1 MLARR
6 TSLRQESPSSNT
18 RCGSVVKRQAHMP
31 EIGGS
36 NPSSARHFLFSPSE
50 RWMACLVG
58 SESDLG
64 IGTYLLK

>member
-36 NPSSARHFLFSPSE
+36 NPSSARHFF
-50 RWMACLVG
+50 LVRLRDG
-58 SESDLG
+58 WPALLG
-64 IGTYLLK
+64 VSQIWASVPIF